1 MRIEDYT
8 DLLERAIKRG
18 VKHLPNEDLV
28 TLAIK
33 GRSKNTVTQLL
44 DAIEKGEDIKPTVNN
59 LPLLAGMELQERRK
73 PDGVITKNPMDAF
86 FAVRHFAMDNEHEYF
101 IAIILDVA
109 HKVSEIKVVSKGLI
123 NRTLVHP
130 REVFS
135 HALKLNATAIMLAH
149 NHPSGLLDPSAED
162 ISTTNRL
169 VEAGSILGIQ
179 VIDHLVFSFSD
190 CFSFKEHGLM

>member
-1 MRIEDYT
+1 MRTEDYT

-18 VKHLPNEDLV
+18 VKHLSNEDLV

-33 GRSKNTVTQLL
+33 GRSKNTATQLL
-44 DAIEKGEDIKPTVNN
+44 DAIEKGEDITPTMSNI
-59 LPLLAGMELQERRK
+59 PLLAGMELQERRK
-73 PDGVITKNPMDAF
+73 PDGIVIKNPMDAF

-109 HKVSEIKVVSKGLI
+109 HKVSEIKIVSKGLI

-169 VEAGSILGIQ
+169 VEAGGILGIQ
-179 VIDHLVFSFSD
+179 VIDHLVFSFND